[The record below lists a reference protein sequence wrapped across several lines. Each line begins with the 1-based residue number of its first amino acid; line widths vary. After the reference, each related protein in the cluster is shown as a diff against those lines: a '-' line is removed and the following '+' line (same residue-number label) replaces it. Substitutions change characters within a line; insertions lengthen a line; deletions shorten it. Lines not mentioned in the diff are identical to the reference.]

1 MNDKILHALRDHA
14 ANAIA
19 DLPEGEP
26 LDPVSRALIELGL
39 AVSVTSLHSDGTRS
53 TLSKAF
59 DAGASLDQIE
69 EIIALVSGLG
79 VHSLM
84 FSQAMVLAEA
94 GARGLIDPQAPLN
107 AERQALWDR
116 YVGTDPFWNGF
127 ERENPG
133 FLDAMLRLCPA
144 QFSAFFEYCAVP
156 WKIGSVRAVVKELAA
171 MACDIAPTHAFGPG
185 FRVHLANAKAL
196 GASRAQITQALDLA
210 AATASH
216 AGIA

>member
-39 AVSVTSLHSDGTRS
+39 AVSVTSLDSDAARAC
-53 TLSKAF
+53 LNKAF
-59 DAGASLDQIE
+59 DAGASLDQVQ

-79 VHSLM
+79 VHSLI

-94 GARGLIDPQAPLN
+94 GGRGLIDPRAPLD

-144 QFSAFFEYCAVP
+144 QFSAFFDYCAVP
-156 WKIGSVRAVVKELAA
+156 WNIGSVRAVIKELAA

-210 AATASH
+210 AAAPRH